1 MPTAPAPA
9 LQCPHARHFTC
20 MLSLWIV
27 ATQGIICYHPFSPLE
42 KGGDNS
48 EGSGHLPQ
56 VMVVCVV
63 LGGAARGLQ
72 EKEEPLER
80 RAGQA
85 PERWAG
91 RCSCG
96 ADKVKAAQDEY
107 FSPGRNQGKGG

>member
-1 MPTAPAPA
+1 MDECRGRESTDSTAAQQAAVPTAPAPA
-9 LQCPHARHFTC
+9 LQCPHAGHFTC

-85 PERWAG
+85 PEWWAG
-91 RCSCG
+91 RCS
-96 ADKVKAAQDEY
+96 
-107 FSPGRNQGKGG
+107 